1 MISGSRS
8 APSCAVHVVAAVIA
22 ALVGWLG
29 SLAAYAADKAPAQ
42 KWGIEQLMQGLAE
55 VKTAKGK
62 FIERKYLAILTEP
75 LQFSGTLV
83 YTAPGHLEK
92 YTVSPKP
99 ESLVLDQDKVTIE
112 SKATNQRRVLALQE
126 YPPMWAFVES
136 FRSTLAGDLAT
147 LKRFYRV
154 RLEGN
159 ETQWQLELKP
169 TEPNMQAIVTEI
181 RIGGSRNRISS
192 IEVTES
198 QGNRSVMTITG
209 DVQ

>member
-1 MISGSRS
+1 
-8 APSCAVHVVAAVIA
+8 
-22 ALVGWLG
+22 
-29 SLAAYAADKAPAQ
+29 
-42 KWGIEQLMQGLAE
+42 
-55 VKTAKGK
+55 
-62 FIERKYLAILTEP
+62 
-75 LQFSGTLV
+75 
-83 YTAPGHLEK
+83 
-92 YTVSPKP
+92 
-99 ESLVLDQDKVTIE
+99 
-112 SKATNQRRVLALQE
+112 
-126 YPPMWAFVES
+126 MWAFVES